1 MLPHCPAVLSF
12 FQRCSLLLSFVQIN
26 DDDDDI
32 HTFIVILQP
41 TGWIKTICKCHKTER
56 MLKKCKNGFKIIIVA
71 SMELLTC
78 Y

>member
-1 MLPHCPAVLSF
+1 M
-12 FQRCSLLLSFVQIN
+12 
-26 DDDDDI
+26 
-32 HTFIVILQP
+32 LQP

-71 SMELLTC
+71 SMDLAC